1 MSVWRRRR
9 PRPHI
14 LNTHETVGGGGATF
28 VHSYQPSFIS
38 KLQIKFAEF
47 PYLLYFVSNRVYSTR
62 EPVADWSTE
71 IEGSFRSDQTERKK
85 VLVNTILNVSR
96 ILIGNEIQTIGCW
109 YVDVCTRDWKVDKM
123 SQNEFRI
130 NFI

>member
-1 MSVWRRRR
+1 MRDGRWRR
-9 PRPHI
+9 
-14 LNTHETVGGGGATF
+14 ATF

-71 IEGSFRSDQTERKK
+71 IEGSFARIRPSKK
-85 VLVNTILNVSR
+85 STSEHDFECFTDI
-96 ILIGNEIQTIGCW
+96 
-109 YVDVCTRDWKVDKM
+109 DWK
-123 SQNEFRI
+123 
-130 NFI
+130 